1 MICYIMPSVD
11 TIPFKI
17 TINTKKELE
26 RWKKKI
32 SEVLGVDIDSITYK
46 QAEIAMRISS
56 TRGNVPITTLREI
69 LLGKIK

>member
-1 MICYIMPSVD
+1 MACYIMPSID

-32 SEVLGVDIDSITYK
+32 SEVLGVDIRIVTFK
-46 QAEIAMRISS
+46 QAEIAMRVSS
-56 TRGNVPITTLREI
+56 TRGNVPITTLRDI